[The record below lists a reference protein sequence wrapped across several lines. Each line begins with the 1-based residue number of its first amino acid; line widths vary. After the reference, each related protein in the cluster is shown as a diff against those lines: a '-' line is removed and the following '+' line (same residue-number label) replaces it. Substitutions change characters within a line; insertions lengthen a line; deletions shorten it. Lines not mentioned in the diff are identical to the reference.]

1 MAYENRRYLIIPT
14 SLTGSVDFNQV
25 HETSAETLRLSVDG
39 TKTFLK
45 YDVTEVTASYT
56 EVYPDPETEEMIETT
71 IEAGVYGRPS
81 VYSEEYPEYTH
92 SEILTVLSGADWTT
106 PLDEEV

>member
-1 MAYENRRYLIIPT
+1 MVYENRRYLIIPT

>member
-92 SEILTVLSGADWTT
+92 SEILTVLSGTDWTT
-106 PLDEEV
+106 PLEEEV

>member
-1 MAYENRRYLIIPT
+1 MAYDNRRYLIIPT

-45 YDVTEVTASYT
+45 YDVTDVTASYT

-92 SEILTVLSGADWTT
+92 SEILTVLSGTDWTT
-106 PLDEEV
+106 PLEEEV

>member
-1 MAYENRRYLIIPT
+1 MAYDNRRYLIIPT

-56 EVYPDPETEEMIETT
+56 EVYPDPETEEMVETT

-92 SEILTVLSGADWTT
+92 SEILTVLSGTDWTT
-106 PLDEEV
+106 PLEEEV

>member
-45 YDVTEVTASYT
+45 YDVTDVTASYT
-56 EVYPDPETEEMIETT
+56 EVYPDPETEEMVETT

-106 PLDEEV
+106 PLEEEV

>member
-56 EVYPDPETEEMIETT
+56 EVYPDPETEEMVETT

-81 VYSEEYPEYTH
+81 VYSEEYSEYTH